1 MKFEN
6 RLECLVLG
14 CFDCIQSPSFFM
26 LYRCLSCSVAKCL

>member
-6 RLECLVLG
+6 RLECL
-14 CFDCIQSPSFFM
+14 DPSFLM